1 MEPNNLET
9 QIKAKL
15 DSREINPSQNSWDRL
30 DAMLTLNEKPK
41 NKFPWLMLAACFIG
55 FVFIG
60 TIIYNSFLTSPTAND
75 NATQNSIVQENK
87 DDNNNNQKPKINE
100 VNNPSEIQNQNSKI
114 ASQNLKSKI
123 KNRVSIIKNNQNQIA
138 IIKKVINPEIKN
150 ENNPNQ
156 ILENN
161 VAVIPNQIAEIKAQ
175 EFAKPQENRLKIDA
189 NSLLSKVDN
198 ELKTEYRETVFKKI
212 SRKYQNVKT
221 AFAERNIQK

>member
-1 MEPNNLET
+1 MEPNNIET

-30 DAMLTLNEKPK
+30 DAMLTMNEKPK

-55 FVFIG
+55 FVFIS
-60 TIIYNSFLTSPTAND
+60 TIIYNSFLASPTAND
-75 NATQNSIVQENK
+75 NATENSIVQENK

-100 VNNPSEIQNQNSKI
+100 VNNQSEIQKQQSTI
-114 ASQNLKSKI
+114 ASQNVKTKI

-138 IIKKVINPEIKN
+138 IIKKENNPEIKN

-156 ILENN
+156 ISETN
-161 VAVIPNQIAEIKAQ
+161 VAIVPNQIAEIKVQEVAQ
-175 EFAKPQENRLKIDA
+175 IQANAVKIDA
-189 NSLLSKVDN
+189 NSLLSKVDS
-198 ELKTEYRETVFKKI
+198 ELKTEYRETVFKKF

>member
-55 FVFIG
+55 FVFIS

-75 NATQNSIVQENK
+75 NATENSIVQEN
-87 DDNNNNQKPKINE
+87 NEVNSINQKPIINE
-100 VNNPSEIQNQNSKI
+100 VNNPSEIQQQPTTALQNVKT
-114 ASQNLKSKI
+114 KI
-123 KNRVSIIKNNQNQIA
+123 KNGVSIIKNNQNQIT
-138 IIKKVINPEIKN
+138 IIKKENNPEIKN
-150 ENNPNQ
+150 ENKPNQ

-161 VAVIPNQIAEIKAQ
+161 IAVIPNQIAEIKVQEVAQ
-175 EFAKPQENRLKIDA
+175 PQESLKIDA

>member
-30 DAMLTLNEKPK
+30 DAMLTMNEKPK
-41 NKFPWLMLAACFIG
+41 NKFPWLMLASCFIG

-60 TIIYNSFLTSPTAND
+60 TIVYNSFLISPTAND

-87 DDNNNNQKPKINE
+87 DNNSINQKPIINE
-100 VNNPSEIQNQNSKI
+100 VNNPSEIQKQQSTIAPQNVKT
-114 ASQNLKSKI
+114 KI
-123 KNRVSIIKNNQNQIA
+123 KNGVSIIKNNQNQIA
-138 IIKKVINPEIKN
+138 IIKKEINPEIKN
-150 ENNPNQ
+150 ENKPNQ

-161 VAVIPNQIAEIKAQ
+161 IAVIPNQIAEIKVQ
-175 EFAKPQENRLKIDA
+175 EVDQPQENSLKIDA
-189 NSLLSKVDN
+189 NSLLSNVDS